1 MREKI
6 RHHITHNHLC
16 DNDNAIW
23 YDQMNHIFEYFDS
36 YCHLKNIIQ
45 YLYDRYIMYKW
56 LQILFLIQLNLHKL
70 HMIKGA
76 LQCKALCW
84 LKFSSTFKD

>member
-23 YDQMNHIFEYFDS
+23 YDQMNQIFEYFDS

-56 LQILFLIQLNLHKL
+56 MQISLFNPT
-70 HMIKGA
+70 
-76 LQCKALCW
+76 
-84 LKFSSTFKD
+84 KFTQNTYDKRSIAM